1 MEKKIYQEGMEVGME
16 ISTDQ
21 QSSIKISQNAKGEKS
36 FEVKVYCDDAETLRD
51 KLDCYLAIARRIIT
65 EG

>member
-21 QSSIKISQNAKGEKS
+21 QSSIKISQNAKGEKAY
-36 FEVKVYCDDAETLRD
+36 EVKVYHDDPETLRK